1 MKDEKQ
7 FNGLASQLV
16 AASEGL
22 HYPATPD
29 LAAGFL
35 HQAAVRPQRRLSLA
49 FAAALVVLVSLLAVP
64 EVRARIVEF
73 LQIGGVR
80 ITVPQEQPTRFGTET
95 SEPLES
101 GEHGLVVPVN
111 LLDGETTL
119 AQAREEVNFSISL
132 PTYTDELGEPDRV
145 FVQDFDRREFVII
158 VWEDEAGGAELALY
172 ILGPGVQLTKSE
184 PETLNFVTINGNVGA
199 WVTGN
204 HFLFFGSGCC
214 EGILVQ
220 APALVWQVGELTYRI
235 ESALP
240 FNEVIR
246 IAESIN

>member
-1 MKDEKQ
+1 MDEKR
-7 FNGLASQLV
+7 FNQLEIQLTT
-16 AASEGL
+16 AGKTL
-22 HYPATPD
+22 RYPSTPD

-35 HQAAVRPQRRLSLA
+35 RQPAAQPQRRLA
-49 FAAALVVLVSLLAVP
+49 FALAAALVVLVSLLAVP
-64 EVRARIVEF
+64 EVRARILEF

-80 ITVPQEQPTRFGTET
+80 ITVPQEQPTDAATET
-95 SEPLES
+95 GLPLES
-101 GEHGLVVPVN
+101 GEHGLVVPIN

-119 AQAREEVNFSISL
+119 PAAREEVNFPIWL
-132 PTYTDELGEPDRV
+132 PTYTAELGDPDRV
-145 FVQDFDRREFVII
+145 FVQDFDRAEFVII
-158 VWEDEAGGAELALY
+158 VWEDESGEAELALY
-172 ILGPGVQLTKSE
+172 SLGPGVQLTKSE
-184 PETLNFVTINGNVGA
+184 PETLSFVTINGNVGA

-240 FNEVIR
+240 FDDVIR
-246 IAESIN
+246 IAESIK

>member
-1 MKDEKQ
+1 MDEKQ
-7 FNGLASQLV
+7 FNQLAVQLTS
-16 AASEGL
+16 AGKSIL
-22 HYPATPD
+22 YPTTPD

-35 HQAAVRPQRRLSLA
+35 RQPFARPQRRLSLA
-49 FAAALVVLVSLLAVP
+49 LAAGLVLLTTLLAVP

-80 ITVPQEQPTRFGTET
+80 ITVPQEQPTRAATET
-95 SEPLES
+95 NEPIKS
-101 GEHGLVVPVN
+101 GEFGSVVPVN
-111 LLDGETTL
+111 LLDGESTL
-119 AQAREEVNFSISL
+119 AGAREEVNFPISL
-132 PTYTDELGEPDRV
+132 PNYTADLGEPDRV

-158 VWEDEAGGAELALY
+158 VWEDETGGTELALY

-204 HFLFFGSGCC
+204 HFLFFGGDCC

-240 FNEVIR
+240 LSEVIR
-246 IAESIN
+246 IAESIE

>member
-1 MKDEKQ
+1 MDEKQ
-7 FNGLASQLV
+7 FNQLAIQLTT
-16 AASEGL
+16 AGKAL

-29 LAAGFL
+29 LAAGLFRQPVL
-35 HQAAVRPQRRLSLA
+35 MQRRLSFAL
-49 FAAALVVLVSLLAVP
+49 AAALVFLVSLLAAP

-80 ITVPQEQPTRFGTET
+80 ITIPKEQPTRVATET
-95 SEPLES
+95 SGPLES

-119 AQAREEVNFSISL
+119 AAARVEVNFPITL
-132 PTYTDELGEPDRV
+132 PAYTADLGEPDRV

-158 VWEDEAGGAELALY
+158 VWEDKAGDAEFALY

-220 APALVWQVGELTYRI
+220 APALIWQVDELTYRI

-240 FNEVIR
+240 FDEIVR
-246 IAESIN
+246 IAESIK